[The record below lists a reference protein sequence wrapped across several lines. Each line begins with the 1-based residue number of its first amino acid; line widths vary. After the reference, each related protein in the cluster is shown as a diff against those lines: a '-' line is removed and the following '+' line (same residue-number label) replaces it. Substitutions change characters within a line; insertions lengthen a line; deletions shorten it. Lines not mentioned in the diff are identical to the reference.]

1 MLKHLLAV
9 YFASLSIISSAQLCD
24 VNLYFNQSSNNLI
37 GFFIAQVDS
46 HCEVLSYYWDFGD
59 NAQSSLASPVH
70 TFPSSGVY
78 LICLSVVMS
87 QDGGNEIYSYCESV
101 SIGLATLC
109 SLNAHP
115 NLQSIDETL
124 FAHSASA
131 SGINTQI
138 LSHDWDFGDGASGSG
153 EDLVHIYETQATYT
167 VCLTVN
173 GVNGNETCS
182 ATACKAHVFDL
193 EYPEMDVF
201 FSLEDL
207 GSCEFKANSET
218 LIPSDV
224 ELVSRTWVLDGEEH
238 NNEALVFEWSNLNE
252 SQELCLRE
260 TFSFYGELE
269 VRDYCITLNEICQST
284 ETNVEQLGS
293 DNPQVFIAG
302 NGGNQ
307 ARLVSNQPIN
317 LIQVYSMDGRLILE
331 TRSAQNEYRFVD
343 LASGYYILHLNK
355 AKSLP
360 LIIQN

>member
-1 MLKHLLAV
+1 MLKQLLV
-9 YFASLSIISSAQLCD
+9 ICFIGLSQIGMAQSCVVDLG
-24 VNLYFNQSSNNLI
+24 FNHTSNNLI
-37 GFFIAQVDS
+37 GFFNADVES

-59 NAQSSLASPVH
+59 YAQSSLASPVH

-87 QDGGNEIYSYCESV
+87 QDGENEIYSYCESV
-101 SIGLATLC
+101 SIGMATPC

-124 FAHSASA
+124 FAHSAST

-138 LSHDWDFGDGASGSG
+138 LSHDWDFGDGATASG
-153 EDLVHIYETQATYT
+153 EDLVHSYDTQGTYT

-182 ATACKAHVFDL
+182 ATACKAHVFHL
-193 EYPEMDVF
+193 QFPEIDVF

-218 LIPSDV
+218 FIPSDV

-238 NNEALVFEWSNLNE
+238 HNEALVFEWSNFNE

-260 TFSFYGELE
+260 TFSFYGELL
-269 VRDYCITLNEICQST
+269 VRDY
-284 ETNVEQLGS
+284 
-293 DNPQVFIAG
+293 
-302 NGGNQ
+302 
-307 ARLVSNQPIN
+307 
-317 LIQVYSMDGRLILE
+317 
-331 TRSAQNEYRFVD
+331 
-343 LASGYYILHLNK
+343 
-355 AKSLP
+355 
-360 LIIQN
+360 